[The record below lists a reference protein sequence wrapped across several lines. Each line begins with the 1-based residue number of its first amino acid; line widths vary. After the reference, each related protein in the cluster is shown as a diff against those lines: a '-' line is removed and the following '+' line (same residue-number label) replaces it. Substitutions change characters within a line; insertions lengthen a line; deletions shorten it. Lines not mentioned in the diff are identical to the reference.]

1 MCREG
6 QSEGVMADRTA
17 TRVGSVSGRKRNG
30 SLPIVL
36 AVVCLVG
43 VVVGGLYVALLR
55 VPAAPPRTQQIGS
68 VRVAFA
74 TDPHVPLRG
83 PATVRLSISA
93 ADGTAV
99 TDADVS
105 LTYDMQTD
113 GMGRPMAGMGEA
125 GRARARMEA
134 AGWYVAPVAFS
145 MAGQWAVR
153 VAIDRDGRQEGRGVF
168 LVVVR

>member
-1 MCREG
+1 
-6 QSEGVMADRTA
+6 
-17 TRVGSVSGRKRNG
+17 
-30 SLPIVL
+30 
-36 AVVCLVG
+36 
-43 VVVGGLYVALLR
+43 VAL
-55 VPAAPPRTQQIGS
+55 
-68 VRVAFA
+68 
-74 TDPHVPLRG
+74 
-83 PATVRLSISA
+83 SILG

-113 GMGRPMAGMGEA
+113 GSGRPMAGMGEP

-134 AGWYVAPVAFS
+134 AGRYVAPVAFS
-145 MAGQWAVR
+145 TAGQWTVR

>member
-1 MCREG
+1 MRSEG
-6 QSEGVMADRTA
+6 QSEGVMVDRT
-17 TRVGSVSGRKRNG
+17 TVRIRPGSRGKRNG
-30 SLPIVL
+30 PWPVVL

-43 VVVGGLYVALLR
+43 VVVGGLYAALLR

-74 TDPHVPLRG
+74 TDPYVPSRG
-83 PATVRLSISA
+83 PATVALSILG

-113 GMGRPMAGMGEA
+113 GSGRPMAGMGEP

-134 AGWYVAPVAFS
+134 AGRYVAPVAFS
-145 MAGQWAVR
+145 TAGQWTVR